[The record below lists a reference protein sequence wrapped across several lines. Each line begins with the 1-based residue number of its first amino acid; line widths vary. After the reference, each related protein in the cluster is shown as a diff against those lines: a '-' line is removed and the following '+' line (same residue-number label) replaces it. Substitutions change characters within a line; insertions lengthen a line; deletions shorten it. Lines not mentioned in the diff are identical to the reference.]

1 MAHLVRLKALAIG
14 LAILSLVA
22 VLLEVGPV
30 AAGGSYEPGSAA
42 NRTVMWTG
50 INDLL
55 SMSQAQLAQWNDE
68 GIGGFAA
75 SVGWLPGMG
84 GGQSFTGDPST
95 DLSSSQYAVE
105 NQLKY
110 SNIVSEAH
118 ALGMKL
124 YLGFDLVNYYN
135 TATPLADWFNDSAWS
150 NTVLPGVAGL
160 AGAAHLLGFDG
171 IAMDGELYAQEGD
184 VYTATW
190 AWNYPGNT
198 HTEQETRDE
207 ATLRGQ
213 QLMGAILQ
221 AFPDVQIADYDASF
235 PDTWDS
241 YVIDQNQGIE
251 GASQSNLDINFWNGM
266 TSVDGYAG
274 IWFYDETFYKDTGM
288 SGGNTQTWNSALTYE
303 YNSLF
308 SLFSQDFSNWSYAAD
323 HVYLSPS
330 AWIDGAAANEGRG
343 RRPVHP
349 PTSRP
354 SYRHF
359 AIGEWAASSPTS
371 PMRR

>member
-14 LAILSLVA
+14 LAILSLVT

-30 AAGGSYEPGSAA
+30 AAGGSDEPGSAA
-42 NRTVMWTG
+42 NRTVMWIG

-75 SVGWLPGMG
+75 SVGWLRGMG

-105 NQLKY
+105 NQLQS

-124 YLGFDLVNYYN
+124 YLGFNLVNYYN

-171 IAMDGELYAQEGD
+171 IAMDGELYAEQGD

-190 AWNYPGNT
+190 AWNYPGDT
-198 HTEQETRDE
+198 HTEQETRNE

-221 AFPDVQIADYDASF
+221 AFPDVQIADYNARF

-241 YVIDQNQGIE
+241 YVFDQNHGTE
-251 GASQSNLDINFWNGM
+251 GAYQLNLDINFLERDDKCQRLCGY
-266 TSVDGYAG
+266 SVLRRDLLQGHRHKRREHPDMELRLDLRIQQPLLAV
-274 IWFYDETFYKDTGM
+274 F
-288 SGGNTQTWNSALTYE
+288 SGLQ
-303 YNSLF
+303 
-308 SLFSQDFSNWSYAAD
+308 
-323 HVYLSPS
+323 
-330 AWIDGAAANEGRG
+330 
-343 RRPVHP
+343 
-349 PTSRP
+349 
-354 SYRHF
+354 
-359 AIGEWAASSPTS
+359 
-371 PMRR
+371 